1 MAEAILDATVGGRF
15 RAHSAGSHPAGAV
28 HPCAIELLKR
38 NGLWREELRSKSWE
52 EFARP
57 GSPAMDFVFT
67 VCGRAARE
75 ACPSWPGRP
84 MTAHWG
90 VDDPAAVRG
99 TDDEIHRAFVTAF
112 TILQRRIQLFVS
124 LPLQS
129 LDALALKKNL
139 DDIGRA

>member
-1 MAEAILDATVGGRF
+1 MAEAILDAAGGGRF

-28 HPCAIELLKR
+28 HPRAIELLKR

-75 ACPSWPGRP
+75 ACPSWPGQP

-90 VDDPAAVRG
+90 VDDPAAVQG
-99 TDDEIHRAFVTAF
+99 SDDEVRRAFVTAF

-129 LDALALKKNL
+129 LDALALKRNL
-139 DDIGRA
+139 DHIGRS